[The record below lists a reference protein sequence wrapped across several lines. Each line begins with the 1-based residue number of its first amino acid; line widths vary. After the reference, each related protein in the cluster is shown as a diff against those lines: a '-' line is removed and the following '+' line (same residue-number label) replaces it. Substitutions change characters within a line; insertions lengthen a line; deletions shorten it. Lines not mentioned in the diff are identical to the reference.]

1 MEACSPQPSVLSP
14 QSSAAQL
21 RVEIH
26 GAVQG
31 VGFRPFVYRL
41 ATELDLTGWVIN
53 DTRGVFIEVE
63 GPRDRLECFLARLP
77 NERPPRSIIHTLEAD
92 WRAPSGY
99 TSFELR
105 HSDDHGAKTA

>member
-1 MEACSPQPSVLSP
+1 MDTRASQCAVLSP
-14 QSSAAQL
+14 PLALAQL

-53 DTRGVFIEVE
+53 DARGVFIEVE
-63 GPRDRLECFLARLP
+63 GRRKSRSAWKKSCPSARVVL
-77 NERPPRSIIHTLEAD
+77 
-92 WRAPSGY
+92 RAPQ
-99 TSFELR
+99 
-105 HSDDHGAKTA
+105 A